1 MTLEEIAAA
10 HDTCPEPSLNTS
22 VSKAGIIQ
30 VMMSSQAKN
39 ICPNCGYEYE
49 SWVEVCPDCDVR
61 IEARMPGP
69 ELELGKG
76 ELRPDEDP
84 QWTVVTNAPNAM
96 IGNLL
101 KNQLED
107 AGIPVLMQRSLADFA
122 HSDYVPHDIRVPQ
135 NHVESARELIYSIPG
150 YDDGPDFGYEDD
162 EEESDW
168 DRQESD
174 WAYRAPS
181 GSGLPEGFTVLPTE
195 GDVRARQQMRRTHS
209 DTPPGWYWTDETAE
223 RDEYTPEE
231 ERVVPSARDN
241 YRHTYRERET
251 YDQGWD
257 ADDSW
262 SGPSKWIR
270 IIYGILLL
278 VMSLPFILQVLQQMW
293 DIMWGRR

>member
-1 MTLEEIAAA
+1 VGFGARAR
-10 HDTCPEPSLNTS
+10 
-22 VSKAGIIQ
+22 VQ

-49 SWVEVCPDCDVR
+49 SWVEVCPDCNVP
-61 IEARMPGP
+61 IEARVP
-69 ELELGKG
+69 EPRLELLKG
-76 ELRPDEDP
+76 EMGPDEDP
-84 QWTVVTNAPNAM
+84 QWTVVMNAPNAL

-135 NHVESARELIYSIPG
+135 HHVESARELIDSIPG
-150 YDDGPDFGYEDD
+150 YDDGPDFGYDDD
-162 EEESDW
+162 EDESDW
-168 DRQESD
+168 DRQEGGWS
-174 WAYRAPS
+174 YRAPG

-209 DTPPGWYWTDETAE
+209 DTPPGWYWADEVTE
-223 RDEYTPEE
+223 KDEHEPEE
-231 ERVVPSARDN
+231 ERALPAARDN
-241 YRHTYRERET
+241 YRHTYRERES
-251 YDQGWD
+251 YDQGWNEG
-257 ADDSW
+257 DSW
-262 SGPSKWIR
+262 AGPSKWIR

-293 DIMWGRR
+293 DIMWGGR